1 MIINKKK
8 IKIFEEKGYLTFNFV
23 NKKKLNEVK
32 KDLYIMVL
40 DSIKSNAPEF
50 FKKNRKKINKKL
62 FILNEG
68 LIYLEKKNH
77 KYLAEIYNII
87 AKTTSFLNLI
97 CDKKITDTINILLK
111 RKKNSNLY
119 INSNS
124 IRMDMPH
131 DKKFYYGWHRD
142 NNTNINGS
150 EFLQLWMPVIS
161 DISFRVGGL
170 RVLEKSHLSNLQ
182 TSETKNEQKILKK
195 NLPMRTNYDAV
206 VFGREKFKEKHIT
219 LNLGQCVIFKNS
231 LMHKGG
237 LNRSKKIRY
246 AANTFYHNTYL
257 LDNKFINRDFKDR
270 KVKTFKTS

>member
-1 MIINKKK
+1 MNKKN
-8 IKIFEEKGYLTFNFV
+8 IKKFEENGYHTFNFI
-23 NKKKLNEVK
+23 NKSKLNEVK
-32 KDLYIMVL
+32 KDLYVMVL
-40 DSIKSNAPEF
+40 DSLKSNAPEF
-50 FKKNRKKINKKL
+50 LKKNKKKIKNKL

-68 LIYLEKKNH
+68 LIYLEKKDH
-77 KYLAEIYNII
+77 KHLTKIYDVI
-87 AKTTSFLNLI
+87 AKTTSFLNLM
-97 CDKKITDTINILLK
+97 CDKKIIDTINILLK

-142 NNTNINGS
+142 NNTNIPGS

-161 DISFRVGGL
+161 NITIKVGGL
-170 RVLEKSHLSNLQ
+170 RVLEKSHLSNLE
-182 TSETKNEQKILKK
+182 TSETKNEQKVLKK
-195 NLPMRTNYDAV
+195 NLPMRTNYDAI
-206 VFGREKFKEKHIT
+206 VFGKEKFKEKHIT
-219 LNLGQCVIFKNS
+219 LKLGQCVIFKNS

-237 LNRSKKIRY
+237 LNKSNKVRY

-270 KVKTFKTS
+270 KVKTVKTR

>member
-1 MIINKKK
+1 
-8 IKIFEEKGYLTFNFV
+8 
-23 NKKKLNEVK
+23 
-32 KDLYIMVL
+32 MVL
-40 DSIKSNAPEF
+40 DSLKSNAPEF
-50 FKKNRKKINKKL
+50 LKKNKKKIKNKL

-68 LIYLEKKNH
+68 LIYLEKKDH
-77 KYLAEIYNII
+77 KHLTKIYDVI
-87 AKTTSFLNLI
+87 AKTTSFLNLM
-97 CDKKITDTINILLK
+97 CDKKIIDTINILLK

-142 NNTNINGS
+142 NNTNIPGS

-161 DISFRVGGL
+161 NITIKVGGL
-170 RVLEKSHLSNLQ
+170 RVLEKSHLSNLE
-182 TSETKNEQKILKK
+182 TSETKNEQKVLKK
-195 NLPMRTNYDAV
+195 NLPMRTNYDAI
-206 VFGREKFKEKHIT
+206 VFGKEKFKEKHIT
-219 LNLGQCVIFKNS
+219 LKLGQCVIFKNS

-237 LNRSKKIRY
+237 LNKSNKVRY

-270 KVKTFKTS
+270 KVKTVKTR

>member
-142 NNTNINGS
+142 NNTNISGS

-161 DISFRVGGL
+161 DISFSVGGL

-206 VFGREKFKEKHIT
+206 VFGREKFKEKHIA